1 MVLIMK
7 LRVMTLV
14 AVTIARGGGGAK
26 LTQVP
31 PGDNG
36 DGNGDDGGE
45 NVS

>member
-1 MVLIMK
+1 MMVLIMK
-7 LRVMTLV
+7 VRVMTLV
-14 AVTIARGGGGAK
+14 AVTIARGRGGGAK

-36 DGNGDDGGE
+36 DDRGE